1 MYLAVEALEKGY
13 ADPRWGGYRQI
24 QEAGGQVR
32 KGEKG
37 TPILYVEWRS
47 RRALRDEAGQ
57 PVLDQEGRPE
67 RVWVER
73 ERPLVKLHHVF
84 NVEQAEGL
92 RLPSLAAP
100 APAWEGH
107 ERAEA
112 VLRNSGVRID
122 HVAGDKACYRAA
134 DDRIVLPERSQFPSQ
149 SGYTHTALHELGH
162 ATGHPG
168 RLNRDTLV
176 KHDGFGSE
184 SYAREELRA
193 EIAAMMAGERLG
205 VGHEPRHGNAYV
217 ESWVKAL
224 RDDPREIR
232 AAAVDAQRMAD
243 WMVARERERAPER
256 PEPSRP
262 AAAAP
267 AGEAAARDAPALSDE
282 LRAVVRDAGAA
293 GYRAGYAAAGQRLP
307 PDPFESVRSLLPRDA
322 GRELTFVVEQ
332 AHGDAY
338 LRGMEDR
345 QRGREAAPEAAV
357 RRSAANRARRGE
369 APRGGAGGRPALRRR
384 RGLRERLRRRRRG
397 PREPPPPAGAR
408 SPRRRARRPRRAPP
422 RGRRR
427 AGLPPRLRRPDAG
440 RRPGG
445 GRGPA
450 RTRST
455 TSARRPRSGSGP
467 RRRCATRRARTP
479 PARTAAD
486 ARERAPER
494 EAGAEPLNPAGTGR
508 AIRRPAGGDTM
519 TDRPTRR
526 VHDPR
531 PGVRLLRAPARHGGG
546 GGPLPGGLPPP
557 DVLGPPRGRRRRGR
571 PLAAR
576 GGPGPERR
584 GAGRAVRGP
593 RRLMWREASG
603 PEPRGVDAAGRRERA
618 DARAPGADP
627 AHRRLA
633 VPGRRRGGAGH
644 REGADRPRD
653 PRGGPAVARRL
664 RARELRRARRRA
676 VRLGDVRPRPGGL
689 HGRAPTSARACWRS
703 RPGARSSSTRWRS

>member
-1 MYLAVEALEKGY
+1 MAKGSERAEEYHREFAERIIRALEAGTAPWQKPWQPGERILPHNFGSTRDYRGGNAVYLAVEALEKGY

-24 QEAGGQVR
+24 QEAGGHVR

-92 RLPSLAAP
+92 RLPSLAAA

-267 AGEAAARDAPALSDE
+267 AGESAARDAPALSDE
-282 LRAVVRDAGAA
+282 LQGVVRDAGAA

-307 PDPFESVRSLLPRDA
+307 PDAFDSVRSLLPRDA
-322 GRELTFVVEQ
+322 GRELRFVVEQ

-357 RRSAANRARRGE
+357 RRAAAIEPAAAKRLEAELASALRSAA
-369 APRGGAGGRPALRRR
+369 GAGYGSGYDDA
-384 RGLRERLRRRRRG
+384 
-397 PREPPPPAGAR
+397 A
-408 SPRRRARRPRRAPP
+408 
-422 RGRRR
+422 
-427 AGLPPRLRRPDAG
+427 AG
-440 RRPGG
+440 RGSRP
-445 GRGPA
+445 
-450 RTRST
+450 
-455 TSARRPRSGSGP
+455 RPRSEPGFADPAQHLLEDAAARGYLRGYDDRTRGAGP
-467 RRRCATRRARTP
+467 EEAAARRNEVDYVREATAVGERAQAALRYAP
-479 PARTAAD
+479 RAGAPARTAAE

-494 EAGAEPLNPAGTGR
+494 E
-508 AIRRPAGGDTM
+508 
-519 TDRPTRR
+519 
-526 VHDPR
+526 V
-531 PGVRLLRAPARHGGG
+531 
-546 GGPLPGGLPPP
+546 GP
-557 DVLGPPRGRRRRGR
+557 
-571 PLAAR
+571 
-576 GGPGPERR
+576 
-584 GAGRAVRGP
+584 
-593 RRLMWREASG
+593 
-603 PEPRGVDAAGRRERA
+603 
-618 DARAPGADP
+618 
-627 AHRRLA
+627 
-633 VPGRRRGGAGH
+633 
-644 REGADRPRD
+644 
-653 PRGGPAVARRL
+653 
-664 RARELRRARRRA
+664 
-676 VRLGDVRPRPGGL
+676 
-689 HGRAPTSARACWRS
+689 S
-703 RPGARSSSTRWRS
+703 R